1 MQVLETAR
9 FRKTVK
15 KLHNNQKDDL
25 DEAIRTILADPE
37 VGEKKAGD
45 LADIQIYKFKM
56 AGQLTLL
63 AYQYEYEHITLT
75 LLAFGSHENFYRN
88 LKR

>member
-1 MQVLETAR
+1 MRVLETSR

-15 KLHNNQKDDL
+15 KLNKNQKQDL
-25 DEAIRTILADPE
+25 DEAVKVLMSHPE
-37 VGEKKAGD
+37 VGEKKMGD
-45 LADIQIYKFKM
+45 LAGIQVYKFKM

-63 AYQYEYEHITLT
+63 AYQYDDEVITLT
-75 LLAFGSHENFYRN
+75 LLAFGSHENFYRD